1 MLKKVLSKS
10 GRRILRAIKKLSTS
24 GGLAKKSRPPTPE
37 MIQPWHSIIS
47 DAEEAEN
54 FDSLSLSCS
63 LPSLDTKSID
73 TYVTYVAEGL
83 DSLNS
88 RGESTSPCSYCNEHE
103 ENQRNENLENEM
115 IN

>member
-24 GGLAKKSRPPTPE
+24 SGLAKKSRPPTPE
-37 MIQPWHSIIS
+37 MIPWHSIIS
-47 DAEEAEN
+47 DAEEPEN
-54 FDSLSLSCS
+54 LDALSLSCS

-73 TYVTYVAEGL
+73 THVTYVAEGL

-88 RGESTSPCSYCNEHE
+88 LAECTSHCCYCNEHE
-103 ENQRNENLENEM
+103 ENQRNENRENEM